1 MLKREIII
9 ESNQLTGWQGHFHLA
24 FSLLPTASLASSL
37 IFFSQTSFISLFLC
51 VLLLYDFFFL
61 HCCMSGICVCLFMKG
76 RTKKKKTK
84 KLPFMGSRK
93 ILCVAL
99 EAGFYVSS
107 NFLLLHHRIFS
118 FSVLFTKDHCLYVYA
133 HHQKKISRSC
143 SLVTYVCKREK
154 DFFFMKE
161 S

>member
-37 IFFSQTSFISLFLC
+37 IFFRKHPSSLFSC
-51 VLLLYDFFFL
+51 VFFSFMIFFL
-61 HCCMSGICVCLFMKG
+61 HCCMSGICVCLCMKG
-76 RTKKKKTK
+76 RTKKKTK

-133 HHQKKISRSC
+133 HHQKKRL
-143 SLVTYVCKREK
+143 LVRAHSSHMCVKEK
-154 DFFFMKE
+154 KNFFL
-161 S
+161 